1 MGLWNLF
8 PVKRVISMINN
19 IDVTLRD
26 GGYQNNFSFPVD
38 YAIKH
43 VRALV
48 GSGVEWIEIG
58 YRNGSFKPIVDI
70 GLTGMSPD
78 NYIQAIHDAVPE
90 AKLVVIAHP
99 HNITRQDIIRLRECG
114 VALLRLCIKTDN
126 PQPALELCEVA
137 KENGLRVSMN
147 FTRAS
152 QINAKTLVDVA
163 LQCENAGADI
173 ICIADSNGSLRPEQT
188 ARLVNLLKCATPLEV
203 GFHAHDNLGL
213 AMANSIEA
221 VKAGA
226 TFIDSSLTGM
236 GKGAGNLA
244 MEIWL
249 SLCNFNEGK
258 ERYHTEWIFNQ
269 VHQLV
274 SKEFYNASYR
284 SVVDMI
290 LGVKNL
296 SVENRKMVEE
306 SLTTESQRVFSA
318 IENVI
323 TGTAA

>member
-1 MGLWNLF
+1 
-8 PVKRVISMINN
+8 MINN

-26 GGYQNNFSFPVD
+26 GGYQNNFHFPTD

-48 GSGVEWIEIG
+48 DSGVEWIEIG
-58 YRNGSFKPIVDI
+58 YRNGSFKPIPDI
-70 GLTGMSPD
+70 GMTGMSCD
-78 NYIQAIHDAVPE
+78 SYIQQIHNAVPE

-99 HNITRQDIIRLRECG
+99 HNIDQEDIISMKMLG
-114 VALLRLCIKTDN
+114 VAMLRICIKTDN
-126 PQPALELCEVA
+126 PQPALALCEFA
-137 KENGLRVSMN
+137 KKNGLSVSMN

-152 QINAKTLVDVA
+152 QINAKTLVEVA
-163 LQCENAGADI
+163 TQCEKAGADI
-173 ICIADSNGSLRPEQT
+173 IYIADSNGSLRPEQT
-188 ARLVNLLKCATPLEV
+188 ARLVNILKCTTRLEV

-244 MEIWL
+244 LETWL
-249 SLCNFNEGK
+249 SLCNFDEGQ
-258 ERYHTEWIFNQ
+258 ERYQTEWIFNQ
-269 VHQLV
+269 VHQLE
-274 SKEFYNASYR
+274 SEACYNASHR

-296 SVENRKMVEE
+296 SVDHRKMIEE
-306 SLTTESQRVFSA
+306 KLSEARENTFSA
-318 IENVI
+318 IDSVI
-323 TGTAA
+323 TETAA